1 MPQFIKNASRT
12 LVMHIDPKV
21 SMKRLICITFISLLL
36 ASVFVAAITSTA
48 APRLL
53 KSRQPVDVI
62 LSSGFLAFARQAGVL
77 AAIEDFKIDV
87 DRLVG
92 TSSGSLGASLFAAG
106 LSAEQIAFELGKQ
119 RPISLVQPS
128 VKVHRGAFSLN
139 KMVAHLRTILPKDFS
154 QLERKLGKQVEYYP
168 QSITG
173 IASVERHE
181 EDLTQTPII

>member
-1 MPQFIKNASRT
+1 MRR
-12 LVMHIDPKV
+12 LV
-21 SMKRLICITFISLLL
+21 CTTFISLIVSAL
-36 ASVFVAAITSTA
+36 VAALTSTA

-92 TSSGSLGASLFAAG
+92 TSSGSLGTSLFAAG

-139 KMVAHLRTILPKDFS
+139 KMVAHLRTILPKDFN
-154 QLERKLGKQVEYYP
+154 QLERKLGEQLLQNINLRKAYAYCVFRT
-168 QSITG
+168 ITR
-173 IASVERHE
+173 SNVNFDHLQR
-181 EDLTQTPII
+181 